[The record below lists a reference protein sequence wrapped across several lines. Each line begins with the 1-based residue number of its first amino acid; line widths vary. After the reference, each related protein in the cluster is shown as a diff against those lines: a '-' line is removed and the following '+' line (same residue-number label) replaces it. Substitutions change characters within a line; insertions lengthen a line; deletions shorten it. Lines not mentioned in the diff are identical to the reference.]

1 MLIIQFCPSIIVIS
15 LLMWVAQLHFPCS
28 LCPTVGDTFLKRT
41 PALSPAI
48 GRLHE
53 PRELKSHKWPEGHP
67 KIVERPRGEVHFIS
81 HIQPESHR
89 LGPPNRHPDKTPGSP
104 YFG

>member
-1 MLIIQFCPSIIVIS
+1 MLIIQFCPSIMVIS
-15 LLMWVAQLHFPCS
+15 FLMWVAQLHFPVFFVAAHS
-28 LCPTVGDTFLKRT
+28 FLKRT

-53 PRELKSHKWPEGHP
+53 PLELKSHKWPEGHP
-67 KIVERPRGEVHFIS
+67 KIVVRPRAEVHFIS
-81 HIQPESHR
+81 HNQPESQR

-104 YFG
+104 I